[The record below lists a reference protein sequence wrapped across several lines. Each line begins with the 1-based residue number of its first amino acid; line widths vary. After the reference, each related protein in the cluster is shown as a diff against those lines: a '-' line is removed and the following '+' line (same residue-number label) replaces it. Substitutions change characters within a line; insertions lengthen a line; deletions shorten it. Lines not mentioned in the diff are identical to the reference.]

1 MQLAA
6 AALPLLATPGSAVRD
21 WHSTLVSASGFSSQ
35 QFLQPAVSRA
45 DSSRSLSHILPQPRL
60 QRTQKFA
67 SIRRSSSKV
76 SYTALQ
82 RRHSLSIAQQLAALP
97 LRHRSGGSAAH
108 HHCTH
113 ARKHLFTRRL
123 RPPPCPS
130 ISSSFFCS
138 FLSQRSALPRAWPA
152 SFSLVCYLLSLF
164 SPRPMGTVH
173 CAWLRSPASATV
185 VFAFSPS
192 LLVSEMAGHK
202 DRGKVGKQ

>member
-1 MQLAA
+1 M
-6 AALPLLATPGSAVRD
+6 
-21 WHSTLVSASGFSSQ
+21 
-35 QFLQPAVSRA
+35 
-45 DSSRSLSHILPQPRL
+45 QPRM
-60 QRTQKFA
+60 QCAQKFA

-130 ISSSFFCS
+130 ISSSFLLLIS
-138 FLSQRSALPRAWPA
+138 FAALSFA
-152 SFSLVCYLLSLF
+152 SRLACVTLSRLLSPPPF
-164 SPRPMGTVH
+164 FPWPMGTVH
-173 CAWLRSPASATV
+173 CAWLRSSASATV
-185 VFAFSPS
+185 VFPFSPP
-192 LLVSEMAGHK
+192 LLALGPLARAGSRSWRRASASPGGRRCEPRAGAAVAHVTHGNS
-202 DRGKVGKQ
+202 R